1 MTDLSMTLYRL
12 VDEYHGGRTYLGAG
26 NFAVTERASAAG
38 DALEAMVRLYPSEV
52 DEASQSWGEAN
63 QLNAT
68 LS

>member
-12 VDEYHGGRTYLGAG
+12 VAEYHGGRTYLGAG
-26 NFAVTERASAAG
+26 NYAVTERASAAG
-38 DALEAMVRLYPSEV
+38 EALEALARLYPSEV
-52 DEASQSWGEAN
+52 EKAAQSWGDDN